1 METSRLLTILEMV
14 TQYFPACEMIN
25 MDATVSDIHCK
36 SDEELRQLKHARVGH
51 LYLGIESGLDDVL
64 AFMQKDHN
72 TDQAYMAIARLQD
85 AGFWH
90 NAHIMTGIAGMGR
103 GSENAEHL
111 AAFFNRTKPQRIIN
125 FSLYLSSDTPLYR
138 DALAER
144 FKPASEVENLREERR
159 LLELLD
165 VCVQQYDSFHD
176 AIEVRVRGTLPS
188 ERHKMLQT
196 LDDAIKNHNM
206 PLQRYGN
213 GGLLKGAKQEYRS

>member
-1 METSRLLTILEMV
+1 M
-14 TQYFPACEMIN
+14 
-25 MDATVSDIHCK
+25 
-36 SDEELRQLKHARVGH
+36 
-51 LYLGIESGLDDVL
+51 L

-72 TDQAYMAIARLQD
+72 TGQAYMAIARLQD
-85 AGFWH
+85 AGLWN

-196 LDDAIKNHNM
+196 LADAINNHNM
-206 PLQRYGN
+206 TLQRYGN
-213 GGLLKGAKQEYRS
+213 GGLRKGGKQE